1 MNELQKELDE
11 VFRLI
16 SAIPVSGESVEV
28 MAWPGSGCGGP
39 ISRWAGRR
47 RRTNMADRR

>member
-28 MAWPGSGCGGP
+28 MAMA
-39 ISRWAGRR
+39 RERLRRAYQQAGR
-47 RRTNMADRR
+47 TEKEEEHGG

>member
-1 MNELQKELDE
+1 MNELQRELDE

-28 MAWPGSGCGGP
+28 MAMARERLRRAYQQAGKAEKEEDEHGG
-39 ISRWAGRR
+39 
-47 RRTNMADRR
+47 